1 MSGPATGGGTTGPE
15 PDDARA
21 IPKSMMTAL
30 SPSIMMLAGLRSRC
44 TTPASCAASSPA
56 ATCRMIL
63 RASGTAS
70 LPLRFRSCRQVLAIE
85 IRHRDVLDAAD
96 FAQIV
101 DADDVPMGDL
111 ACEQQFLLESALDC
125 LSRKRIVC
133 SLG

>member
-1 MSGPATGGGTTGPE
+1 MRPTSGPATGGGTTGGE
-15 PDDARA
+15 TDDARA

-70 LPLRFRSCRQVLAIE
+70 LPLRFSTVARSSPSRY
-85 IRHRDVLDAAD
+85 D
-96 FAQIV
+96 IV
-101 DADDVPMGDL
+101 MYLMP
-111 ACEQQFLLESALDC
+111 
-125 LSRKRIVC
+125 RI
-133 SLG
+133 SPRS